1 MISRI
6 ASLILLLFVAA
17 SVSGQEAI
25 NPKWAEE
32 ISRIE
37 AKEKARPLARGGVVF
52 TGSSSIKGWATLA
65 EDFRGIDV
73 TNRGFGGSQISDL
86 IAYFDR
92 VVLPGRPAQIVIYS
106 GTNDVNAGE
115 SPEQVLGDF
124 ATLCGMIERELPDAK
139 IAFISA
145 APNPK
150 RWSLRKDYEKMNAIF
165 AAYCERMGYDFI
177 DVWTPMMGEDGE
189 PSRDI
194 YVEDQ
199 LHMNA
204 AGYVMWRAI
213 IAPYLAR

>member
-1 MISRI
+1 MLPRIS
-6 ASLILLLFVAA
+6 SLFFVLLFAGSIAA
-17 SVSGQEAI
+17 QEEI
-25 NPKWAEE
+25 NPKWEQE

-37 AKEKARPLARGGVVF
+37 AKEEASPLEIGGVVF
-52 TGSSSIKGWATLA
+52 TGSSSIKRWATLA
-65 EDFRGIDV
+65 QDFPGV
-73 TNRGFGGSQISDL
+73 ALANRGFGGSQLSDL

-92 VVLPGRPAQIVIYS
+92 VVLPGKPSQIVIYS

-124 ATLCGMIERELPDAK
+124 ATLCGMIERELPDTK

-150 RWSLRKDYEKMNAIF
+150 RWQLREGYEHLNAIV
-165 AAYCERMGYDFI
+165 ARYCARMGYDFI
-177 DVWTPMMGEDGE
+177 DVWTPMMGEDGK

-204 AGYVMWRAI
+204 AGYVMWRQI
-213 IAPYLAR
+213 VAPYLAW